1 MKRKLLIV
9 GITMNAAGSER
20 SFLEFA
26 ENIDY
31 SEWDVTLLLAKAA
44 GEFMHLVPKQ
54 INVKEMDG
62 GEIFLIDRS
71 NAKKIIFNNYIK
83 KNPLRV
89 FPLGV
94 SVLEILFSRGRKR
107 TYAKNRLWLKVMKTM
122 PKFTGE
128 YDAAIAYWGDR
139 TMFYTADKVNAK
151 RKITWL
157 HFDFNEPPREKKLYE
172 KYFLKFDKVVTV
184 SKRIEQ
190 TLVDEIPS
198 ISNIVMTVE
207 NFINEKKIRRLSEE
221 ECLLDGEKEAIKLL
235 TVGRICE
242 QKGYD
247 MAMPAV
253 KRLLDEGYNI
263 KWYIIGQGEGEY
275 YETLKRK
282 VSADGALVKK
292 VIFLGTT
299 DNPYKYMR
307 ASDIYFQPSR
317 HEGKPIAVEEAKIL
331 CKPIVVTAFTSAE
344 EQLRSCALGAIVE
357 ISEDGIYG
365 GLKTLIDDAEKRNL
379 LVKTLNDEKA
389 YTENSETV
397 RNILT

>member
-71 NAKKIIFNNYIK
+71 NATKIIFNNYIK

-107 TYAKNRLWLKVMKTM
+107 TYAKNRLWLKTMKTM
-122 PKFTGE
+122 PAVGGE
-128 YDAAIAYWGDR
+128 FDVAIAYWGDR

-157 HFDFNEPPREKKLYE
+157 HFDFKEPPREKKLYE

-198 ISNIVMTVE
+198 I
-207 NFINEKKIRRLSEE
+207 
-221 ECLLDGEKEAIKLL
+221 
-235 TVGRICE
+235 
-242 QKGYD
+242 
-247 MAMPAV
+247 
-253 KRLLDEGYNI
+253 
-263 KWYIIGQGEGEY
+263 
-275 YETLKRK
+275 
-282 VSADGALVKK
+282 
-292 VIFLGTT
+292 
-299 DNPYKYMR
+299 
-307 ASDIYFQPSR
+307 
-317 HEGKPIAVEEAKIL
+317 
-331 CKPIVVTAFTSAE
+331 
-344 EQLRSCALGAIVE
+344 
-357 ISEDGIYG
+357 
-365 GLKTLIDDAEKRNL
+365 
-379 LVKTLNDEKA
+379 
-389 YTENSETV
+389 
-397 RNILT
+397 